1 MKKNKIIKLSA
12 IALGLI
18 LIVIIV
24 ISLVKG
30 NNNKQEFQF
39 TQVEKGDIK
48 TTVSSTGTIEA
59 QKTVEVGTQVS
70 GTIAKLYA
78 NFNDKVRKNQVLAI
92 LDTKLLE
99 IAVQTAEADL
109 LKATS
114 QYKLSL
120 KDYENNAELNK
131 TKLISDFD
139 LEKLRVAKDAA
150 YASEL
155 SAKANL
161 LRAKTNLDLAIIR
174 SPIDGT
180 IIEKNV
186 EEGQTVAASLSAPT
200 LFSIA
205 EDLSNIQIE
214 ALVTESDIGQIKAN
228 QKANFTVEA
237 YSNEQFTGTVEEIHL
252 KPTVQSN
259 VVNYVVIVKA
269 KNKNDMLL
277 PGMTAT
283 IDFILQEKNDVF
295 LVPNSVLRF
304 KPTDA
309 MLKEIKLSLND
320 NNKQLNLGGT
330 RNRNNIDQKNKQ
342 NNSSSNASSDVS
354 KQNINKPRNIVQLWY
369 LDNNKKI
376 NFINAQAGIT
386 DGQKTEIEGDKI
398 DLNMKF
404 ISGYENTKKTD
415 SASSNFPMRRM
426 F

>member
-1 MKKNKIIKLSA
+1 MKNKIIRLSL
-12 IALGLI
+12 IFIGII
-18 LIVIIV
+18 LITIIV
-24 ISLVKG
+24 ISLVNGK
-30 NNNKQEFQF
+30 NNKEEFQF
-39 TQVEKGDIK
+39 SQVEKGDIK
-48 TTVSSTGTIEA
+48 ITVSSTGTIEA

-70 GTIAKLYA
+70 GTISKLYA
-78 NFNDKVRKNQVLAI
+78 NFNDKVRKNQVLAL

-109 LKATS
+109 LKAS
-114 QYKLSL
+114 AQYQLSL
-120 KDYENNAELNK
+120 QDYENNVELNK
-131 TKLISDFD
+131 SKLISDFD

-155 SAKANL
+155 STKASL
-161 LRAKTNLDLAIIR
+161 MRAKTNFDYAIIR

-180 IIEKNV
+180 IIEKSV

-214 ALVTESDIGQIKAN
+214 ALVTESDIGQIKEN
-228 QKANFTVEA
+228 QKVNFTVEA
-237 YSNEQFTGTVEEIHL
+237 YDNEQFTGTVEEIHL

-269 KNKNDMLL
+269 KNKDNLLL

-295 LVPNSVLRF
+295 LVPNAVLRF

-309 MLKEIKLSLND
+309 MLKEVKSTMND
-320 NNKQLNLGGT
+320 NNRQLNPEQG
-330 RNRNNIDQKNKQ
+330 RNRNGQNQSNRQRNLSSNVTPDILNQ
-342 NNSSSNASSDVS
+342 NNE
-354 KQNINKPRNIVQLWY
+354 KPKNTAQLWY
-369 LDNNKKI
+369 LDNNKKL
-376 NFINAQAGIT
+376 NFIRVQTGIT
-386 DGQKTEIEGDKI
+386 DGQKTELESDKI

-404 ISGYENTKKTD
+404 ISGYDNSKKDNKATT
-415 SASSNFPMRRM
+415 NFQMRRI